1 MRLIVN
7 SDSHLIKQCIR
18 GNKKAQF
25 DLYDRYKVKMFKVC
39 LGYSTDREMA
49 QDMLQEGFIRVFN
62 NISSY
67 KQKGS
72 FDGWVR
78 RVFVNSCLNYIRSN
92 KVGTYVCIEKDDV
105 IEPHLDHSVN
115 AAIDSL
121 DTSDF
126 EMIISKLPLGY
137 RTILNLFFVEGYTHE
152 EIAQN
157 LEISIGTSKSQ
168 LSKAKQKLKTNIKD
182 YFDQESLLAYAK

>member
-1 MRLIVN
+1 MGRT
-7 SDSHLIKQCIR
+7 SAS
-18 GNKKAQF
+18 
-25 DLYDRYKVKMFKVC
+25 
-39 LGYSTDREMA
+39 
-49 QDMLQEGFIRVFN
+49 
-62 NISSY
+62 
-67 KQKGS
+67 
-72 FDGWVR
+72 
-78 RVFVNSCLNYIRSN
+78 
-92 KVGTYVCIEKDDV
+92 EKDDV

-115 AAIDSL
+115 AAIDIL
-121 DTSDF
+121 NTSDF

>member
-25 DLYDRYKVKMFKVC
+25 ELYDRYKVKMFKVC

-92 KVGTYVCIEKDDV
+92 KVGTYVCLEKDDV
-105 IEPHLDHSVN
+105 IELHLDHSVN

>member
-92 KVGTYVCIEKDDV
+92 KVGTYVCLEKDDV
-105 IEPHLDHSVN
+105 IEPYLDHSVN

>member
-1 MRLIVN
+1 
-7 SDSHLIKQCIR
+7 
-18 GNKKAQF
+18 
-25 DLYDRYKVKMFKVC
+25 
-39 LGYSTDREMA
+39 MA

-92 KVGTYVCIEKDDV
+92 KVGTYVCLEKDDV
-105 IEPHLDHSVN
+105 IEPHLDYSVN

-121 DTSDF
+121 NTSDF

-152 EIAQN
+152 AIAQN

>member
-67 KQKGS
+67 KHKGS

-92 KVGTYVCIEKDDV
+92 KVGTYVCLEKDV
-105 IEPHLDHSVN
+105 VMEPHLDHSVN